1 MANAEAL
8 YEKLKEAIDS
18 GDPEAIREAKNNI
31 ILAGRDKEIDRNL
44 INSIKSKTLG
54 KSIKR
59 IVNNEDVDRSFC
71 MKTLSSL
78 ITHIII
84 EAEIQN
90 RSLDDYSIKELYVV
104 LGGFVNDK
112 EDAVQNA
119 KKFISD
125 RYAEFL

>member
-44 INSIKSKTLG
+44 ITAIKDKTLG
-54 KSIKR
+54 KCIRR
-59 IVNNEDVDRSFC
+59 IINNEDIDRLFC
-71 MKTLSSL
+71 MKTISSL

-84 EAEIQN
+84 EADIQN

-112 EDAVQNA
+112 DDAVQNA